1 MRNEFTRGTKVWVPR
16 PKVSMDQIV
25 PENGEYSKLGCWN
38 LLKMLQ
44 RGQVAVRLGE
54 KKKNSEAGKWKPLYY
69 PLTKLFEFAEK
80 RKSPVSSWGC
90 RAHRD
95 STVAQEI

>member
-54 KKKNSEAGKWKPLYY
+54 KKKK
-69 PLTKLFEFAEK
+69 F
-80 RKSPVSSWGC
+80 RSWQVETTLLSFDKAVRIC
-90 RAHRD
+90 
-95 STVAQEI
+95 